1 MSGVAN
7 PGQQLILVVDLS
19 LDSWGSIRISKCW
32 PLKLNMATRKKTLPE
47 VKAPDALI
55 IPKASFLA
63 KLLERIELGQ
73 ELIKRPITNVEELEQ
88 NSKDFYKWNDYNSE
102 YLKQSF
108 NNEHSEYKTNY
119 DRVNQLFG
127 FGDAVYD
134 NSPQKKLRDLKEKIQ
149 NKVSYLEKLIDK
161 TELLKSEVEDVYE
174 KVEQIPS
181 VEIDNNNIFIVHG
194 HNIEILQ
201 SVARAIEK
209 LGLNPIILHE
219 KANAGK
225 TIIEKFEANS
235 KVGFAI
241 ILLTDDDEGKSKLD
255 IDLKRR
261 ARQNVVLELGYF
273 IGKLG
278 RNRVLP
284 LYSDGVEVPS
294 DIHGLLYVPI
304 DNSGNWKFSL
314 VKELKAANY
323 NVDANKLL

>member
-1 MSGVAN
+1 
-7 PGQQLILVVDLS
+7 
-19 LDSWGSIRISKCW
+19 
-32 PLKLNMATRKKTLPE
+32 MATRKKTLPE